1 MSSKAY
7 FGFALLGIGS
17 LFFILLGV
25 DGAAPGG
32 FITGF
37 GLSFIHSAYKKQR

>member
-7 FGFALLGIGS
+7 FGFALLGMGF
-17 LFFILLGV
+17 LFFILLKG

-32 FITGF
+32 FLTGF
-37 GLSFIHSAYKKQR
+37 GLSFIHSAYKKQG